1 MKIGFFY
8 NYYNTKLREENNKG
22 GIYMGLIEGKVAI
35 VTGGGQGLGEGI
47 CKNFAKQGASVA
59 IFGRTFSKVER
70 VANEIKEAGGNAI
83 PILCDISNRESVNE
97 AVKMV
102 VDTYGKIDILVNN
115 AMVQRLVPF
124 DQSTAEDLMAAYES
138 SVLGTY
144 NMMMACFPY
153 LKETKGKV
161 VNMGSAAGTEGR
173 PNQIT
178 YAASKEAVRGLTKG
192 FAVEWGVYGINVNVV
207 CPTGSSPAWEAY
219 AAQIGEEGVQ
229 KTLSQFLIKRMGDPE
244 TDIANVVLFASSYL
258 SDYMTG
264 RTLFADGGRA
274 CFR

>member
-1 MKIGFFY
+1 
-8 NYYNTKLREENNKG
+8 
-22 GIYMGLIEGKVAI
+22 MGLIEGKTAI

-47 CKNFAKQGASVA
+47 CKKFAKEGASVA

-70 VANEIKEAGGNAI
+70 VANEIKEAGGEAF
-83 PILCDISNRESVNE
+83 PVLCDITKRED
-97 AVKMV
+97 
-102 VDTYGKIDILVNN
+102 VDAAIKTVAEKYGTIDILVNN

-124 DQSTAEDLMAAYES
+124 DQSTADDLMAAYSS

-153 LKETKGKV
+153 LKEVKGKV

-173 PNQIT
+173 PNQVT
-178 YAASKEAVRGLTKG
+178 YAASKEAVRGLSKA
-192 FAVEWGVYGINVNVV
+192 FACEWGVYEINVNVV
-207 CPTGSSPAWEAY
+207 CPTGSSPAWETYKATLS
-219 AAQIGEEGVQ
+219 EEDLE
-229 KTLSQFLIKRMGDPE
+229 KTFSQFLIKRMGDPE
-244 TDIANVVLFASSYL
+244 TDIANIVLFASSYL
-258 SDYMTG
+258 ANYMTG

>member
-1 MKIGFFY
+1 
-8 NYYNTKLREENNKG
+8 
-22 GIYMGLIEGKVAI
+22 MGLIEGKVAI

-47 CKNFAKQGASVA
+47 CKRFAKEGASVA
-59 IFGRTFSKVER
+59 ILGRTFSKVER
-70 VANEIKEAGGNAI
+70 VANEINEAGGNAV
-83 PILCDISNRESVNE
+83 PVLCDISKRESVDE
-97 AVKMV
+97 AIRTVIEQ
-102 VDTYGKIDILVNN
+102 YGKIDILVNN

-124 DQSTAEDLMAAYES
+124 EQSTAEDLMAAYES

-153 LKETKGKV
+153 LKETGGKV

-173 PNQIT
+173 PNQVT
-178 YAASKEAVRGLTKG
+178 YAASKEAVRGFSKA
-192 FAVEWGVYGINVNVV
+192 FACEWGEHGINVNVV
-207 CPTGSSPAWEAY
+207 CPTGSSPAWETY
-219 AAQIGEEGVQ
+219 KKSLSEEALER
-229 KTLSQFLIKRMGDPE
+229 TFSQFLIKRMGDPE
-244 TDIANVVLFASSYL
+244 TDIANIVLFCSCYM